1 MDEEQLIE
9 WLSPTV
15 ARRLRVV
22 ENVLVG
28 KRSVSTLYWGM
39 RYQRLDWLGYDR
51 QVTRQKMDQAVASLV
66 DQQLITVTDNQA
78 RLTPT
83 GQTTQATLLTTR
95 YQPQAFKIRLTVD
108 VATFWQRLL
117 LVVQVVS
124 EASYQ
129 ERHYY
134 PLQMPWAVKQF
145 VKRWYQR
152 YRTTNLS
159 TEFQTTLEQFL
170 GTQDDQLAVIFSQ
183 SLSGHEQPGTT
194 LAQLTRLTGRTPAEL
209 MRIRVDLTCLFVQWL
224 QQPTTNASS
233 AVVALLAG
241 LEQSPVSQSALE
253 TLSAFNQ
260 GVQLAEISQKRRLKP
275 STVREHLLE
284 AAIFLPVTAV
294 DYQRALPDALMATM
308 TTRFEG
314 QALDDWQFDQ
324 VSDLQLEFWQ
334 FRLFEILRSKV
345 ANDG

>member
-1 MDEEQLIE
+1 
-9 WLSPTV
+9 
-15 ARRLRVV
+15 
-22 ENVLVG
+22 
-28 KRSVSTLYWGM
+28 M

-51 QVTRQKMDQAVASLV
+51 QVTRQQMDQAVASLV
-66 DQQLITVTDNQA
+66 DQQLITVADNQA
-78 RLTPT
+78 SLTPA
-83 GQTTQATLLTTR
+83 GQTTQATLLATR
-95 YQPQAFKIRLTVD
+95 YQPQAFATRLTVD

-117 LVVQVVS
+117 LAVQVVS

-159 TEFQTTLEQFL
+159 TEFKTTLEQFL
-170 GTQDDQLAVIFSQ
+170 RTQNDQLAVIFSQ

-194 LAQLTRLTGRTPAEL
+194 IVQLVRLTGRTSAEL

-233 AVVALLAG
+233 AVVALLVG

-260 GVQLAEISQKRRLKP
+260 GGQLAEISQKRRLKP

-284 AAIFLPVTAV
+284 AAIFC
-294 DYQRALPDALMATM
+294 R
-308 TTRFEG
+308 
-314 QALDDWQFDQ
+314 
-324 VSDLQLEFWQ
+324 
-334 FRLFEILRSKV
+334 
-345 ANDG
+345 